1 MSSNA
6 NDALSNAA
14 SVILSAG
21 EGTRMKS
28 ALSKALHQVCG
39 RPLVHHPV
47 QAALDAGSNEVVVV
61 VGHGAEA
68 VTAYLASAFGPRVKT
83 ALQAERRGTGD
94 AARIGVAAL
103 SGNHPR
109 VVIYYGDVPLIT
121 AADLARV
128 AKRLDGLPKKPLAL
142 ATCNVDEPHGYG
154 RILTDAD
161 GHITEIR
168 EERDLKTDAQRAV
181 KMINPGIFAGDHA
194 FVVEALAQLKPENAQ
209 NEFYLT
215 DIVSIA
221 VAMGLGVSGVP
232 VADGVL
238 LGVNDRDQLA
248 RAERVMFET
257 IAREHRLRGAT
268 IRDGARIDL
277 GIEIGNDAVIETG
290 AVLRGTTRIGAG
302 AVIDVGCVLSDVEV
316 EAGANVK
323 PYTVATKSRIGQNA
337 QIGPFSH
344 LRPESDIGE
353 NAHVGNFVETKKTK
367 LGPGSKANH
376 LAYLGDGI
384 VGANANIGAGTIF
397 CNYDGVQKHT
407 TIIEDGAFIGSDSQL
422 VAPVRI
428 GKGAYVATGTTV
440 TKDVPDDALAIGRI
454 KQENKEGYASR
465 LRARFVAAK
474 NKLKGPM
481 IHGDARAEQPTLP
494 EIIPPEED
502 TKPRL

>member
-39 RPLVHHPV
+39 RPLVHYSV
-47 QAALDAGSNEVVVV
+47 QAALDAGCGEVVVV

-103 SGNHPR
+103 SGKNAR

-128 AKRLDGLPKKPLAL
+128 ARRLDAMPKRLLAL

-154 RILTDAD
+154 RILTDAG

-168 EERDLKTDAQRAV
+168 EERDLKTDAQRDV
-181 KMINPGIFAGDHA
+181 KVINPGIFAGDHA
-194 FVVEALAQLKPENAQ
+194 FVVDMLAQLKPENAQ
-209 NEFYLT
+209 HEFYLT

-221 VAMGLGVSGVP
+221 VAAGNPVSGVP
-232 VADGVL
+232 IGDGVL

-248 RAERVMFET
+248 HAERVMFES
-257 IAREHRLRGAT
+257 IARMHRLNGAT
-268 IRDGARIDL
+268 IRNGARIDV
-277 GIEIGNDAVIETG
+277 GIEIGQDATVEMG
-290 AVLRGTTRIGAG
+290 AVLRGSTRIGAG
-302 AVIDVGCVLSDVEV
+302 AMIDIGCVLSDVLV

-323 PYTVATKSRIGQNA
+323 PYTVATKSRIGVNA
-337 QIGPFSH
+337 QVGPFSH

-367 LGPGSKANH
+367 LGAGSKANH
-376 LAYLGDGI
+376 LAYLGDGVI
-384 VGANANIGAGTIF
+384 GKNANIGAGTIF

-407 TIIEDGAFIGSDSQL
+407 TTIEDDAFIGSDSQL

-440 TKDVPDDALAIGRI
+440 TKDVPGDALAIGRI

-474 NKLKGPM
+474 NKLKSNP
-481 IHGDARAEQPTLP
+481 
-494 EIIPPEED
+494 
-502 TKPRL
+502 

>member
-1 MSSNA
+1 MGSNA

-28 ALSKALHQVCG
+28 ALSKALHPVCG
-39 RPLVHHPV
+39 RPLVHHTV
-47 QAALDAGSNEVVVV
+47 QAAINAGCSEIVVV

-68 VTAYLASAFGPRVKT
+68 VTTYLASAFGPHVKT

-103 SGNHPR
+103 SGKHER

-121 AADLARV
+121 GADLARV
-128 AKRLDGLPKKPLAL
+128 AKRLDGSPKRPLAL
-142 ATCNVDEPHGYG
+142 ATCNVEDPFGYG

-168 EERDLKTDAQRAV
+168 EERDLATDAQRAV
-181 KMINPGIFAGDHA
+181 KTINPGIFAGDHA
-194 FVVEALAQLKPENAQ
+194 FVVDALSQLKPENAQ
-209 NEFYLT
+209 REFYLT
-215 DIVSIA
+215 DMVSIA
-221 VAMGLGVSGVP
+221 VASGNRVAGVP
-232 VADGVL
+232 IGDDVL

-248 RAERVMFET
+248 RAERVMFES
-257 IAREHRLRGAT
+257 IARTHRLAGAT
-268 IRDGARIDL
+268 IRNGARVDV
-277 GIEIGNDAVIETG
+277 GIEIGKDALIEMG
-290 AVLRGTTRIGAG
+290 AVLRGHTRIGAG
-302 AVIDVGCVLSDVEV
+302 ALIDIGCVLTDVDV
-316 EAGANVK
+316 DAGAVVK
-323 PYTVATKSRIGQNA
+323 PYTVASNSRIGKNA

-376 LAYLGDGI
+376 LAYLGDGV

-397 CNYDGVQKHT
+397 CNYDGVQKHAT
-407 TIIEDGAFIGSDSQL
+407 TIEDDAFIGSDSQL

-440 TKDVPDDALAIGRI
+440 TRDVPDGALAIGRT
-454 KQENKEGYASR
+454 KQENKEGYAAK

-474 NKLKGPM
+474 
-481 IHGDARAEQPTLP
+481 RE
-494 EIIPPEED
+494 
-502 TKPRL
+502 TKPKT

>member
-14 SVILSAG
+14 AVILSAG

-39 RPLVHHPV
+39 RPLVHHSV
-47 QAALDAGSNEVVVV
+47 QAALDAGCPEVVVV
-61 VGHGAEA
+61 VGHGGDA
-68 VTAYLASAFGPRVKT
+68 VSSYLSAAFGPHVKT
-83 ALQAERRGTGD
+83 ALQATRRGTGD

-103 SGNHPR
+103 TGKCDR

-121 AADLARV
+121 GADLARV
-128 AKRLDGLPKKPLAL
+128 SKRLDGSPKRLLAL
-142 ATCNVDEPHGYG
+142 ATCNVENPFGYG

-168 EERDLKTDAQRAV
+168 EERDLATDAQRAV
-181 KMINPGIFAGDHA
+181 KTINPGIFAGDHA
-194 FVVEALAQLKPENAQ
+194 FVVDALSKLKTENAQ

-221 VAMGLGVSGVP
+221 VASGNRVSGVP
-232 VADGVL
+232 ISDDVL

-257 IAREHRLRGAT
+257 IARNHRLAGAT
-268 IRDGARIDL
+268 IRNGARIDV
-277 GIEIGNDAVIETG
+277 GIEIGQDAIVETG
-290 AVLRGTTRIGAG
+290 VVLRGKTIIGAG
-302 AVIDVGCVLSDVEV
+302 ATIDVGCVLSDVQV

-323 PYTVATKSRIGQNA
+323 PYSVAQKSRIGKGA

-344 LRPESDIGE
+344 LRPDSDIGE
-353 NAHVGNFVETKKTK
+353 NAHIGNFVETKKTK
-367 LGPGSKANH
+367 IGPGSKANH
-376 LAYLGDGI
+376 LAYLGDGVI
-384 VGANANIGAGTIF
+384 GSNANIGAGTIF
-397 CNYDGVQKHT
+397 CNYDGIQKHT
-407 TIIEDGAFIGSDSQL
+407 TTIEDDAFIGSDSQL

-440 TKDVPDDALAIGRI
+440 TRDVPDGALAIGRT
-454 KQENKEGYASR
+454 KQENKEGYAAK

-474 NKLKGPM
+474 AKK
-481 IHGDARAEQPTLP
+481 
-494 EIIPPEED
+494 
-502 TKPRL
+502 